1 MSGVTLV
8 KEKLSIKGMHCATC
22 GLTVEKALRSL
33 PGVVEASADPVTGE
47 AVIAYEP
54 GSVRLSDVVKAIRS
68 VGYDVVLAEAVIRVP
83 SMSSID
89 DERVVEET
97 LLKMKGVAEV
107 YASHTNKTV
116 VVRYNPH
123 ATKPEEVLE
132 ALRKAG
138 YKAEMAEGKSL
149 VEAEAE
155 EERRLLLDGLI
166 SITASIVYYILLA
179 LERLAGV
186 EAAGAVLPYYGAVV
200 FAIVLLGP
208 GRRFLVGAYR
218 SLKNGTPGMDALVS
232 LGTLSIYFY
241 SLAATLNIIRG
252 ELYYEG
258 IGLIIGFVLIGRY
271 IESKVKKG
279 TGKAVENLAKL
290 KPQKARVLRG
300 RREVEVDVSEV
311 KPGDLVVVR
320 QGERIPV
327 DGYVVQGKAYV
338 DESVF
343 TGEPIPVE
351 KKPGDLVL
359 AGSMVSSGWL
369 HISATRTS
377 GDTAIDRIARLI
389 AYSQA
394 GKMDIQR
401 LADRVS
407 GMFFWAVLCIA
418 SLTFTAWL
426 FLGGLETAII
436 RAASVFLISCPC
448 ALGLATPTAS
458 SAGVGVAARAGILV
472 RNVVA
477 FERLAKASIVVFDKT
492 GTLTLGMPRVAAVE
506 AVDGY
511 SEKEILELAASAE
524 KWSEHPLA
532 RAIIDAYMEVAGRG
546 PEDPDN
552 AEVFPGM
559 GVYAEVGGRSVVVG
573 NRKIMDGFEVD
584 IKTLEKI
591 AEEWQSRGATTV
603 FVAIDGKPAGVI
615 AIRDEPRPEARETV
629 DWLEKLGLKVMMLT
643 GDSEGTAR
651 AIARELDIEEYR
663 AGVSPEGKAEVIRE
677 LQKKGHVVVMVG
689 DGVNDAPSLARADV
703 GIAVANA
710 TDVSVEAGDIVL
722 IKGDLRRV
730 PLAVVISRKTYNT
743 IKFNLFWAFIYNV
756 TLIPVA
762 AGAFAWAG
770 ITLRPE
776 LAAAAMALSSIT
788 VTSISY
794 RLSKWKPRLP
804 GDYETYDNKEEKE
817 ESKEEFERITREEK
831 ALAAGRQQ

>member
-54 GSVRLSDVVKAIRS
+54 GSVKLSDVVKAVRA
-68 VGYDVVLAEAVIRVP
+68 VGYDVVLAEAIIRVP
-83 SMSSID
+83 SMSSVD

-97 LLKMKGVAEV
+97 LLRMRGVAEA
-107 YASHTNKTV
+107 YASHTNRTV

-123 ATKPEEVLE
+123 TTSPDDVLE
-132 ALRKAG
+132 GLRKAG
-138 YKAEMAEGKSL
+138 YKAEIAEGRSL
-149 VEAEAE
+149 AALEVED
-155 EERRLLLDGLI
+155 ERRLLRDGII
-166 SITASIVYYILLA
+166 SIAASVAYYILLA

-186 EAAGAVLPYYGAVV
+186 EVAGAVLPYYGAVA
-200 FAIVLLGP
+200 FAAVLLGP

-218 SLKNGTPGMDALVS
+218 SLRNGTPGMDALVS
-232 LGTLSIYFY
+232 LGTLSIYLY
-241 SLAATLNIIRG
+241 SLAATLNIIKG

-271 IESKVKKG
+271 IESRVKKG
-279 TGKAVENLAKL
+279 TGKAVESLARL
-290 KPQKARVLRG
+290 KPQKARVMRG
-300 RREVEVDVSEV
+300 RREVEVDVGEV

-327 DGYVVQGKAYV
+327 DGYVVQGRAYV

-343 TGEPIPVE
+343 TGEPVPVE

-359 AGSMVSSGWL
+359 AGSMVASGWL

-377 GDTAIDRIARLI
+377 GDTAIDRIASLI

-407 GMFFWAVLCIA
+407 GMFFWAVLGIA
-418 SLTFTAWL
+418 TLTFTAWL
-426 FLGGLETAII
+426 ILGGLETAII

-492 GTLTLGMPRVAAVE
+492 GTLTQGRPRVSAVE
-506 AVDGY
+506 TVEGF
-511 SEKEILELAASAE
+511 SEREVLELAASAE

-532 RAIIDAYMEVAGRG
+532 RAIIDSYVEIAGRG
-546 PEDPDN
+546 PRDPEN
-552 AEVFPGM
+552 AEIFPGM
-559 GVYAEVGGRSVVVG
+559 GVYAEVEGRTVIVG
-573 NRKIMDGFEVD
+573 NKRIMEGFEVD
-584 IKTLEKI
+584 VGPLEPI
-591 AEEWQSRGATTV
+591 AEKWQSRGATTV
-603 FVAIDGKPAGVI
+603 FIAVDGKPAGVI
-615 AIRDEPRPEARETV
+615 AIRDEPRPEARDTIA
-629 DWLEKLGLKVMMLT
+629 WLKKLGLKVMMLT

-651 AIARELDIEEYR
+651 AVARELGIDEYR
-663 AGVSPEGKAEVIRE
+663 AGVSPEGKADVIRE
-677 LQKKGHVVVMVG
+677 LQKNGHVVVMVG

-730 PLAVVISRKTYNT
+730 PLAIVISRKTYNT

-770 ITLRPE
+770 VALRPE

-794 RLSKWKPRLP
+794 RLSRWKPSLP
-804 GDYETYDNKEEKE
+804 GDRAPTGQGGQVEQPKAVQEEEAVAET
-817 ESKEEFERITREEK
+817 
-831 ALAAGRQQ
+831 LV